1 MFVGAAGSNRGAVC
15 TTEDVCH
22 VHSVCRFVRLV
33 DRVVVVQVRQFAM
46 DLQVELLEKS
56 ATQATR
62 MCSH

>member
-1 MFVGAAGSNRGAVC
+1 MSVGAAGSKVC
-15 TTEDVCH
+15 TALL
-22 VHSVCRFVRLV
+22 VCRFVCLV